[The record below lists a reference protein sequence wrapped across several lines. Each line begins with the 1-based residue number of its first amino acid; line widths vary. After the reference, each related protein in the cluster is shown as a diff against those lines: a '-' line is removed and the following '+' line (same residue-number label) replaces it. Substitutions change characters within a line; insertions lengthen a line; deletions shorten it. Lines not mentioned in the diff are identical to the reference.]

1 MIHVYTGFADSN
13 MYIDTTA
20 TTLTFS
26 GANNNFGGFLGVS
39 AVWDGVSTGG
49 TVCLVTHSGGS
60 TENCYHDV
68 AFSNI

>member
-1 MIHVYTGFADSN
+1 VIHVYTDISGSN

-39 AVWDGVSTGG
+39 AVWDGVSSGA
-49 TVCLVTHSGGS
+49 TVCLVTYNGGS
-60 TENCYHDV
+60 NEHCFHDV